1 MNPNTLTPNPNL
13 STYTYSAWYNR
24 IKALGTV
31 VLILIM
37 GIFVPVTIALVDAA
51 ETFVLS
57 MKREYSGFIEA
68 LKVGF
73 DMIKKGE

>member
-1 MNPNTLTPNPNL
+1 MGNI
-13 STYTYSAWYNR
+13 SAYTALYNR
-24 IKALGTV
+24 IKALGAV
-31 VLILIM
+31 LLILVM

-57 MKREYSGFIEA
+57 MKREYSGFVEA

>member
-1 MNPNTLTPNPNL
+1 MNLNTNPNPNHKL
-13 STYTYSAWYNR
+13 NTYTAWYNR
-24 IKALGTV
+24 IKALGAV
-31 VLILIM
+31 LLILVM

-73 DMIKKGE
+73 EMIKKGE

>member
-1 MNPNTLTPNPNL
+1 MATI
-13 STYTYSAWYNR
+13 SAYAAWYNR
-24 IKALGTV
+24 IKALGAV
-31 VLILIM
+31 LLILVM

-57 MKREYSGFIEA
+57 MKREYSGFVEA
-68 LKVGF
+68 LKVGL

>member
-1 MNPNTLTPNPNL
+1 MI
-13 STYTYSAWYNR
+13 STHARWYNR
-24 IKALGTV
+24 IKALGAV
-31 VLILIM
+31 LLILVM
-37 GIFVPVTIALVDAA
+37 GIFVPVTIALVGAA

-68 LKVGF
+68 LKVGC

>member
-1 MNPNTLTPNPNL
+1 MNPNFNPNL
-13 STYTYSAWYNR
+13 STYTAWYNR
-24 IKALGTV
+24 IKALGAV
-31 VLILIM
+31 LLILLM
-37 GIFVPVTIALVDAA
+37 GIFVPVTIALVKAV

-68 LKVGF
+68 LKVGC

>member
-1 MNPNTLTPNPNL
+1 MANI
-13 STYTYSAWYNR
+13 STYAAWYNR
-24 IKALGTV
+24 IKALGAV
-31 VLILIM
+31 MLILFM

-68 LKVGF
+68 LKVGC

>member
-1 MNPNTLTPNPNL
+1 MNPNPNPNL
-13 STYTYSAWYNR
+13 STYSAWYNR
-24 IKALGTV
+24 IKALGA
-31 VLILIM
+31 VLLTLFM

-57 MKREYSGFIEA
+57 VKREYSGFIEA
-68 LKVGF
+68 FKVGC

>member
-1 MNPNTLTPNPNL
+1 MDSI
-13 STYTYSAWYNR
+13 STYAAWYNR
-24 IKALGTV
+24 IKALGAV
-31 VLILIM
+31 LLILFM

-51 ETFVLS
+51 ETLFLS

-68 LKVGF
+68 LKVGC

>member
-1 MNPNTLTPNPNL
+1 MT
-13 STYTYSAWYNR
+13 STYAAWYNR
-24 IKALGTV
+24 IKALGAV
-31 VLILIM
+31 LLILVM
-37 GIFVPVTIALVDAA
+37 GIFVPITIALVDAA

-68 LKVGF
+68 LKVGC

>member
-1 MNPNTLTPNPNL
+1 MTNTYNV
-13 STYTYSAWYNR
+13 WYNR
-24 IKALGTV
+24 IKALGAV
-31 VLILIM
+31 LLILIM

-51 ETFVLS
+51 ETFVMS

-68 LKVGF
+68 LKAGF

>member
-1 MNPNTLTPNPNL
+1 ME
-13 STYTYSAWYNR
+13 STSTAWYNR
-24 IKALGTV
+24 TKALGAV
-31 VLILIM
+31 LLILIM

-68 LKVGF
+68 LKVGC

>member
-1 MNPNTLTPNPNL
+1 MNHNHNPNHDP
-13 STYTYSAWYNR
+13 SIYIAWYNR
-24 IKALGTV
+24 IKALGAV
-31 VLILIM
+31 LLILVM

-68 LKVGF
+68 LKVG
-73 DMIKKGE
+73 

>member
-1 MNPNTLTPNPNL
+1 MNPNPNPPHNL
-13 STYTYSAWYNR
+13 STYSAWYNR
-24 IKALGTV
+24 IKALGAV
-31 VLILIM
+31 LLILFM

-57 MKREYSGFIEA
+57 IKREYSGFIEA

-73 DMIKKGE
+73 EMIKKGE

>member
-1 MNPNTLTPNPNL
+1 MNPNLNFNPKP
-13 STYTYSAWYNR
+13 STYSHSAWYNR
-24 IKALGTV
+24 IKALGA
-31 VLILIM
+31 VLLVLFM

-51 ETFVLS
+51 EAFALS

-73 DMIKKGE
+73 EMIKKGE

>member
-1 MNPNTLTPNPNL
+1 MNPNFNPKL
-13 STYTYSAWYNR
+13 STYAAWYNR
-24 IKALGTV
+24 IKALGAV
-31 VLILIM
+31 LLILVM

-73 DMIKKGE
+73 EMIRDGE

>member
-1 MNPNTLTPNPNL
+1 MT
-13 STYTYSAWYNR
+13 STSTSTTWYNR
-24 IKALGTV
+24 IKALGA
-31 VLILIM
+31 VLLTLFM

-57 MKREYSGFIEA
+57 MKREYSGFVEA

-73 DMIKKGE
+73 EMIKKGE

>member
-1 MNPNTLTPNPNL
+1 MT
-13 STYTYSAWYNR
+13 STYTARYNR
-24 IKALGTV
+24 IKALGAV
-31 VLILIM
+31 LLILFM

-73 DMIKKGE
+73 EMIEKGE

>member
-1 MNPNTLTPNPNL
+1 MNPNPNPNL
-13 STYTYSAWYNR
+13 STYSAWYHR
-24 IKALGTV
+24 IKALGAV
-31 VLILIM
+31 LLILVM

-51 ETFVLS
+51 ETFVMS

-68 LKVGF
+68 LKVGC

>member
-1 MNPNTLTPNPNL
+1 MNPNPNPNL
-13 STYTYSAWYNR
+13 STYSAWYNR
-24 IKALGTV
+24 IKALGAV
-31 VLILIM
+31 LLILFM

-57 MKREYSGFIEA
+57 MKLEYSGFIEA
-68 LKVGF
+68 LKVGC